1 MRYQLLQINNGEETV
16 LLDTD
21 SKQEIRNH
29 YDRDDMQRIRV
40 DGQTLLIFQAKDWLN
55 NLPIREPSGTTSRTR
70 YVIQTDVCGREIAR
84 FHSASEAARKLGY
97 HYDTITTACRKGIPM
112 RDGSM
117 FKYAQEVVE

>member
-1 MRYQLLQINNGEETV
+1 MKYQLLQIRQGVETI

-21 SKQEIRNH
+21 SKQEIRDH
-29 YDRDDMQRIRV
+29 YDRGDMMRIRV
-40 DGQTLLIFQAKDWLN
+40 KGRTLLIFQAEEWLK

-84 FHSASEAARKLGY
+84 FHSASEAARKLSY